1 MTNLGISYISML
13 ILWAEIVFLRVNF
26 KNRNRLLFILYI
38 TFLFVAYLIHKMHI
52 VLEYLT
58 FPIFHIY
65 RHYTF

>member
-38 TFLFVAYLIHKMHI
+38 TFLFVAYLFNSQYAHR
-52 VLEYLT
+52 LE
-58 FPIFHIY
+58 IFSIFIY